1 MMKEERNMMAMMMS
15 CVKNVI
21 QKFIVIIIVHIVV
34 IRKQIVMKEIVCDM
48 EDVKDV
54 LKQIL
59 TSAGVYLAK
68 LKNRMLGFLRH
79 QITIWIIM
87 KEKQNIMIIVT
98 SYVKNVVKKLI
109 SIIPVEIVIV
119 IERKLIVM
127 KE

>member
-1 MMKEERNMMAMMMS
+1 MK
-15 CVKNVI
+15 K
-21 QKFIVIIIVHIVV
+21 
-34 IRKQIVMKEIVCDM
+34 IVCDM
-48 EDVKDV
+48 EDVKYV

-127 KE
+127 KEIVCDMEDVKDVLKQILTSAGVHLAKSKDQMLGFLR